1 MRVVWISIHSRFYA
15 SISILNI
22 LKGSFQPKLK
32 GANVWPF
39 NARGKVAIQAE
50 SVIYDHCTGTV
61 KRKLIKVN
69 CCDNLGQFY
78 VPGRAGPVFRLDR
91 ISILRLSYTI

>member
-1 MRVVWISIHSRFYA
+1 MDFDSFTVYA

-78 VPGRAGPVFRLDR
+78 VPRPGRAGF
-91 ISILRLSYTI
+91 